1 MSDKVRDNVF
11 SDLINYM
18 VSKNVI
24 DDFSYN
30 VWFNNIEFEKKDD
43 EFIISFPSI
52 ISKDKFEKEYFS
64 YFYEN
69 LKEIINKEP
78 KIKLVVKDKVIKSN
92 EIKSLENSFKNEINS
107 IQIIDNSIKENNNL
121 NKNDDLKN
129 LKENKNE
136 KENILNYNQA
146 FHLNPKYTFDN
157 FVIGNNNKFCAAAA
171 MRVAKFPGQNFNPLF
186 IYGSVGLGKT
196 HVLQAI
202 AHYIIQNYPDMKV
215 VYIPVDQFVNE
226 FIYSL
231 QNKQMEFFRL
241 KYRKADVL
249 LLDDIQFLEKKDA
262 SMEEFFHTFN
272 ILHQAG
278 KQMVFTCDRP
288 PKDLQDFE
296 ERVRNRMEWGLT
308 VKIVYPDFETR
319 VAILN
324 KKAQIEGKNFSN
336 ELIHYIA
343 KNVKTSIRD
352 LESALIKIIAY
363 CDIFGFNTTEITPEK
378 ASEILKDQLKYT
390 DDKKLVIIDDI
401 IRKVAESFKV
411 STVDIKSKKRNQ
423 SIALARNVAMYLARE
438 LTNYSTTEIG
448 LSFGGKDHSTILHAY
463 SKIDSL
469 IKEDDILRVTVET
482 IKKELLS

>member
-1 MSDKVRDNVF
+1 MSEMVKDKIF

-18 VSKNVI
+18 ISKNII
-24 DDFSYN
+24 DEFSYN
-30 VWFNNIEFEKKDD
+30 VWFNNIEFEKNGE
-43 EFIISFPSI
+43 EFILYFPSI
-52 ISKDKFEKEYFS
+52 ISKDKFEKEFFIC
-64 YFYEN
+64 FYEN
-69 LKEIINKEP
+69 LKEIINKDP
-78 KIKLVVKDKVIKSN
+78 KIKLQVKEKKVS
-92 EIKSLENSFKNEINS
+92 S
-107 IQIIDNSIKENNNL
+107 
-121 NKNDDLKN
+121 DLKEKININ
-129 LKENKNE
+129 LKENNLGKNLDE
-136 KENILNYNQA
+136 KVKNLINEIGVKEDNNKKNDRESILNYNQA

-171 MRVAKFPGQNFNPLF
+171 LRVAKFPGQNFNPLF

-196 HVLQAI
+196 HILQAI
-202 AHYIIQNYPDMKV
+202 AHYIIEHFPDLKV

-241 KYRKADVL
+241 KYRKADIL

-308 VKIVYPDFETR
+308 VKIVSPDFETR

-324 KKAQIEGKNFSN
+324 KKASIEGRKFSN

-343 KNVKTSIRD
+343 KNVKSSIRD

-363 CDIFGFNTTEITPEK
+363 CDIFAVDTSEINPEK
-378 ASEILKDQLKYT
+378 ASEILKDQLKYV
-390 DDKKLVIIDDI
+390 DDKKVIVIDDI

-469 IKEDDILRVTVET
+469 IKEDSVLRITVET